1 MEKKVKMTIGM
12 NAEKW
17 IDIEV
22 VSHTTGSQMDTKNL
36 NLVKFESKIHW
47 KHK

>member
-1 MEKKVKMTIGM
+1 VRALAEKKVKMTIGM

-22 VSHTTGSQMDTKNL
+22 VSHTTGSRKDTKNL
-36 NLVKFESKIHW
+36 SME
-47 KHK
+47 